1 MENKIER
8 YVHEEFGELDIICED
23 EKFWFPATKC
33 AEILGYR
40 NTRDAVLRHCK
51 GVVKH
56 DMVTTR
62 GVQQKSYIPEG
73 DLYRLIIRSKLESAQ
88 RFEAWVFDTIL
99 PSIRKHGAFIM
110 PELLDELQ
118 KNTEKNA
125 ELLKTLAAEQ
135 RKRIATENRNRE
147 LTKEVEDCKLVAVQF
162 ETTAKL
168 LAETLEEVK
177 PKVSYYDT
185 ILQNPEAVPVTLIA
199 KDYGMPAVRFNRLLH
214 DLHIQFAVGGTWELY
229 QEYAGHGYTHGNV
242 HYTRGGHLKMHT
254 CWTQKGRLFLY
265 EFLKENGI
273 LPKIEVAR

>member
-1 MENKIER
+1 MENKVER
-8 YVHEEFGELDIICED
+8 YVHEEFGELDILQD
-23 EKFWFPATKC
+23 GEKFWFPASKC

-62 GVQQKSYIPEG
+62 GIQEKSYISEG

-88 RFEAWVFDTIL
+88 RFEAWVFDTVL
-99 PSIRKHGAFIM
+99 PSLRKHGAFIM

-125 ELLKTLAAEQ
+125 ELLKILAAEQ
-135 RKRIATENRNRE
+135 RKRIDSETRNRQLE
-147 LTKEVEDCKLVAVQF
+147 KEVEDYKLVAIQF

-168 LAETLEEVK
+168 LEETLEDVK

-185 ILQNPEAVPVTLIA
+185 ILQNPEAVPIPLIV

-214 DLHIQFAVGGTWELY
+214 DLRIQFPIGGTWES
-229 QEYAGHGYTHGNV
+229 N
-242 HYTRGGHLKMHT
+242 R
-254 CWTQKGRLFLY
+254 
-265 EFLKENGI
+265 
-273 LPKIEVAR
+273 